1 MERETNV
8 DSRIQAPRL
17 LNKRRGQLIMDYF
30 DNLDNGPLNKNF
42 KNEKKFIEVFFYI

>member
-30 DNLDNGPLNKNF
+30 DNLDNGPLNKY
-42 KNEKKFIEVFFYI
+42 KKILKMKKSL